1 MVIYILFKFISV
13 FDPEM
18 RDFFDEPR
26 HPAGFHALIFN
37 INVFNNPHKVFRLRR
52 TFSTLKAKNRGE
64 HSSAEKDPFMDRKLE
79 LRQEPYVIFKKF
91 ANVIDSVF

>member
-37 INVFNNPHKVFRLRR
+37 INVFNPAVIGGTSRLIISKLKCSAIR
-52 TFSTLKAKNRGE
+52 TRF
-64 HSSAEKDPFMDRKLE
+64 F
-79 LRQEPYVIFKKF
+79 V
-91 ANVIDSVF
+91 